1 MIQMKPR
8 STPPAYSNA
17 AAERPVNFPSRGR
30 TRFLFAAILLF
41 FSAIGIRLFSLQ
53 IVGSD
58 DLESLAQKQFQKA
71 GKTAPYR
78 ASLLDRNGEE
88 LAVSLSASSIFA
100 RPRLIRNKRK
110 TAAALSKTLGGSY
123 EKWITRI
130 DTAKSFV
137 WIQRQVEPEVAHKI
151 SRLNLP
157 GLFIESENRRV
168 YPNGRL
174 ASNLIGF
181 TDIDGNGLTGLEL
194 GLNSTLVEKGHAYSV
209 VPDGKGN
216 PSYIEK
222 PKENAGP
229 KAPPIRLTIERHLQ
243 HVVEEELEQTL
254 KETGGKFA
262 YAIVMDPKNG
272 EILAWGQAP
281 TFDPNH
287 ANESPLETHPLRSFS
302 TAYEPG
308 SILKPIFVAEALQQG
323 KLDPATLIDC
333 GQGSIK
339 VGRETI
345 REAESHEKFGFI
357 SLEKILT
364 VSSNVGAVRVGQT
377 LGPELV
383 RQGLD
388 RFGLTTKI
396 NLPLPGEAISHIR
409 WDDYLKN
416 PVHLATVSFGQG
428 AAFNLTSVVAAY
440 APFANGGF
448 KVSPHVTPP
457 ATPQEPQRILSP
469 RVAEKL
475 RAYLTS
481 AVESKEGTGKGAAIP
496 GIRVAG
502 KTGTA
507 QKYTAGVGYG
517 GKNYLSSFVGFLP
530 ADSPELIIGISVD
543 EPKGKFYAA
552 DVAVPTFRRLGQ
564 KALQILNRIPKQPFV
579 PSNELVLA
587 PQVAEQKS
595 APKKDEKGR
604 LLMPELRGT
613 SLREAIEQLGGTSVP
628 IRIKGTGYVQQQK
641 PQAGTPLQSQSSI
654 ELAFSPAG

>member
-1 MIQMKPR
+1 MIRMKPP
-8 STPPAYSNA
+8 STPPAFSERQPAVSSA
-17 AAERPVNFPSRGR
+17 AR
-30 TRFLFAAILLF
+30 TRFLFCCLLAFLAAIGL
-41 FSAIGIRLFSLQ
+41 RLFRLQ
-53 IVGSD
+53 IVGSEE
-58 DLESLAQKQFQKA
+58 LESLAQKQFQKA
-71 GKTAPYR
+71 GTTAPYR

-88 LAVSLSASSIFA
+88 LAVSLSSSSIFA

-110 TAAALSKTLGGSY
+110 TASALAKTLGGSQ
-123 EKWITRI
+123 EKWLSRI
-130 DTAKSFV
+130 DTVKSFV
-137 WIQRQVEPEVAHKI
+137 WIQRQVEPDVAAKI

-174 ASNLIGF
+174 AANLIGF

-194 GLNSTLVEKGHAYSV
+194 GLNSTLVEKGHRYSV

-216 PSYIEK
+216 ASYIEK
-222 PKENAGP
+222 PKEKPAERT
-229 KAPPIRLTIERHLQ
+229 PPIRLTIERHLQ

-254 KETGGKFA
+254 KETGSKFA

-281 TFDPNH
+281 TFDPNR

-323 KLDPATLIDC
+323 KLDSNALIDC
-333 GQGSIK
+333 GAGSIK
-339 VGRETI
+339 VGKETI

-357 SLEKILT
+357 SLERILV
-364 VSSNVGAVRVGQT
+364 VSSNVGAVRVGQA
-377 LGPELV
+377 LGPELI

-388 RFGLTTKI
+388 RFGLLSKM
-396 NLPLPGEAISHIR
+396 NLPLPGEASSHIK

-416 PVHLATVSFGQG
+416 PMHLATVSFGQG
-428 AAFNLTSVVAAY
+428 AAFNLTNVVAAY

-448 KVSPHVTPP
+448 RVIPHVTPP
-457 ATPQEPQRILSP
+457 AAPSEPQRILSP

-475 RAYLTS
+475 RSYLTS
-481 AVESKEGTGKGAAIP
+481 AVESKDGTGKRAAIP

-507 QKYTAGVGYG
+507 QKYMTGVGYG
-517 GKNYLSSFVGFLP
+517 GKNYLSSFIGFLP
-530 ADSPELIIGISVD
+530 AEAPELLIGIMVD

-552 DVAVPTFRRLGQ
+552 DVAVPTFQRLGL

-579 PSNELVLA
+579 PSNELVLS
-587 PQVAEQKS
+587 PQAGNENRIV
-595 APKKDEKGR
+595 KKDEKGR
-604 LLMPELRGT
+604 LLMPELRGN
-613 SLREAIEQLGGTSVP
+613 SLREAIEQLGMAAVP
-628 IRIKGTGYVQQQK
+628 IKIQGTGYVQRQK
-641 PQAGTPLQSQSSI
+641 PQAGTPLTAQSAI